1 MEPTRRRLLVTGASR
16 GIGRAVA
23 ERLAAAGHQVVG
35 VARHAPDD
43 FSGEFY
49 PADLADPAA
58 AAAVLDRVLEVGPL
72 DGVVNNAGSVTP
84 GSIEELSLDDL
95 DAHFRLHVRAAV
107 QVTQALVPAMR
118 KRGWGRIVNVSSVVA
133 QGALARS
140 GYAAAKAG
148 LIGLTRT
155 WALEL
160 ASAGITANA
169 VAPGPI
175 ATDLLTG
182 IYEPGGEA
190 EERYRRMVP
199 MGRFGTPEEVAA
211 LVGFLCSEE
220 AGYITGQVVY
230 VDGGLTTGRAPV

>member
-1 MEPTRRRLLVTGASR
+1 MGPPRRRFLVTGASR

-23 ERLAAAGHQVVG
+23 ERLAGAGHDVVG
-35 VARHAPDD
+35 VARQATEGFPGR
-43 FSGEFY
+43 FF
-49 PADLADPAA
+49 ATDLADPAA
-58 AAAVLDRVLEVGPL
+58 TSAMLSEVMAGGPV
-72 DGVVNNAGSVTP
+72 DGVVNNAGSVVP
-84 GSIEELSLDDL
+84 GRIEDVSLADL
-95 DAHFRLHVRAAV
+95 DAQLALHLRAAV
-107 QVTQALVPAMR
+107 QVTQAAVPGMR
-118 KRGWGRIVNVSSVVA
+118 ERGWGRIVNVSSVVA

-175 ATDLLTG
+175 ATDLLTR

-211 LVGFLCSEE
+211 LVAFLCSEE
-220 AGYITGQVVY
+220 AGYVTGQVVY
-230 VDGGLTTGRAPV
+230 IDGGLTTGRTPV

>member
-1 MEPTRRRLLVTGASR
+1 MAPTRRRFLVTGASR

-23 ERLAAAGHQVVG
+23 GRLAGAGHQVAG
-35 VARHAPDD
+35 VARHAPDG
-43 FSGEFY
+43 FPGEFY

-58 AAAVLDRVLEVGPL
+58 AAAVLERVLQEGPV
-72 DGVVNNAGSVTP
+72 DGVVNNAGSVAP
-84 GSIEELSLDDL
+84 GRIEELSLDDL
-95 DAHFRLHVRAAV
+95 DAQFRLHVRAAV

-118 KRGWGRIVNVSSVVA
+118 ERGWGRIVNVSSVVA

-160 ASAGITANA
+160 AGAGITANA

-182 IYEPGGEA
+182 LYPPGGEA

-199 MGRFGTPEEVAA
+199 MGRFGTPDEVAA
-211 LVGFLCSEE
+211 LIGFLCSEE
-220 AGYITGQVVY
+220 AAYITGQVIS
-230 VDGGLTTGRAPV
+230 VDGGLTTGRTPV